1 MGMSVLQELLERP
14 LLSNLGSPVTVESPV
29 VTIMVVDASVSITVD
44 KREGIIGDVFT
55 FSGTVLVNGVG
66 TPGVPVMLYRD
77 GVVVGSAVTDVGG
90 IWSIPWTADVSGTF
104 TFHAEAEII
113 I

>member
-1 MGMSVLQELLERP
+1 LGLSFLEDLLERNP
-14 LLSNLGSPVTVESPV
+14 SPVTVESPA
-29 VTIMVVDASVSITVD
+29 VTIVVVDASVSIAVD
-44 KREGIIGDVFT
+44 KTEGLIGDVFT
-55 FSGTVLVNGVG
+55 FSGTVLVDGVG

-77 GVVVGSAVTDVGG
+77 GVVVGSAVTDAGG
-90 IWSIPWTADVSGTF
+90 IWSIPWTADVSGTL